1 MKTAVSVPNELFE
14 EAEIVAKSMNVS
26 RSQLYA
32 KALAAFLA
40 AQQPNDL
47 AAQNG
52 AAITRTLNEFYNATP
67 AVIDEGFKRVAL
79 KRLKET
85 EW

>member
-40 AQQPNDL
+40 AQ
-47 AAQNG
+47 NG
-52 AAITRTLNEFYNATP
+52 AAITRTLNEYYNATP